1 MTVSLLPN
9 RERGMTL
16 VEMLIVMVIIA
27 VLAAVALPSYW
38 NQVQKSRRAEAKS
51 VLTQVSTMQQQF
63 RTEQNRFTTDLTDLG
78 FPNAGWN
85 DTENGYYEFSVIGA
99 TAGCP
104 IASCFVMQVRPKA
117 GSAQE
122 DDPWSYQILSDGRRQ
137 RSDGGAWI
145 SDWKK

>member
-1 MTVSLLPN
+1 MINLMHN
-9 RERGMTL
+9 RERGMSL
-16 VEMLIVMVIIA
+16 VEVLIVMVIIA
-27 VLAAVALPSYW
+27 VLAAVAIPSYFG
-38 NQVQKSRRAEAKS
+38 QVQKSRRAEAKS

-63 RTEQNRFTTDLTDLG
+63 RTEQNRFTADLTDLG

-85 DTENGYYEFSVIGA
+85 DTENGYYEFSVVGA

-104 IASCFVMQVRPKA
+104 IASCFVLQVRPKA
-117 GSAQE
+117 GSPQA
-122 DDPWSYQILSDGRRQ
+122 DDPWNYRLLSDGRRQ